1 MGTEGDACGGGSAL
15 IYPPHGSFWHGCGRW
30 DRRGEG
36 GMKRVDMSGVEVVHS
51 GEPWEFPAPPCSR
64 QMIRHL
70 EMNEGLVTWVQARF
84 VFLLVVFGAQG

>member
-1 MGTEGDACGGGSAL
+1 
-15 IYPPHGSFWHGCGRW
+15 
-30 DRRGEG
+30 
-36 GMKRVDMSGVEVVHS
+36 MKRVDMSGVEVVHS

-70 EMNEGLVTWVQARF
+70 EMNEGLFTWVQARLAFFACGVGLGLVTWVQARF